1 VILQKKIKLRFHVPP
16 LAAFVPSHPSLR
28 RSQSQ
33 RDSTRYELNLPPP
46 RSSSA
51 PASTEQLPK
60 AARPPPTSFL
70 LLVVSRRSHSD
81 ELYSRRL
88 PILALPLS
96 NPDGLFKHPLFRS
109 KRREESENVDGGK
122 KGEKEG
128 NEPRLYGGGIRSENS
143 ERKQSKV
150 SLRVGGRGRG
160 REEERKKER
169 ASSILARTPSRSS
182 SNPSS
187 ETMVRIAERV
197 SRESGRTRWLTC
209 K

>member
-1 VILQKKIKLRFHVPP
+1 M
-16 LAAFVPSHPSLR
+16 LAKSTWWWGVRMMLFVRLFTLASSFPSSPASTSPRPRLTRSLR
-28 RSQSQ
+28 LFISADHACRN
-33 RDSTRYELNLPPP
+33 STRYELNLPPR

-51 PASTEQLPK
+51 SASTEQLPK

-88 PILALPLS
+88 PILAFPLS
-96 NPDGLFKHPLFRS
+96 NPEGLFKHPLFRS

-128 NEPRLYGGGIRSENS
+128 NGPRLYGGGIRSENS

-160 REEERKKER
+160 REERRKKRNEPR
-169 ASSILARTPSRSS
+169 QF
-182 SNPSS
+182 
-187 ETMVRIAERV
+187 
-197 SRESGRTRWLTC
+197 
-209 K
+209 